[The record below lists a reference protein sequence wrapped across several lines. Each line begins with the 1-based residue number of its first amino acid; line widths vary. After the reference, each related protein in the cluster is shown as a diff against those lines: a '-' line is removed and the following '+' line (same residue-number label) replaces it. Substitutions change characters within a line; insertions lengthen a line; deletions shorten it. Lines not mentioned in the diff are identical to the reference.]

1 MDNILASKNEDGS
14 PLSIEEVKVEGFVL
28 LVAASDTMASFF
40 ADFMRYIVETPGVYE
55 KMVTEID
62 DFDRRGLLSTPV
74 PTFDEV
80 KEMPYF
86 VACFRETLRL
96 YPSTPF
102 IIPRYVSEG
111 GITLY
116 GKYVPA
122 GAEIGANPYI
132 TNRDKEGFGKDANS
146 FRPERWL
153 ENPERER
160 EMELTAFWRRSKTI
174 KFERIRWLK
183 LPGHHYPSLH
193 SRCPIFQDWGSL

>member
-1 MDNILASKNEDGS
+1 MDNILASKNEDSS
-14 PLSIEEVKVEGFVL
+14 PISIEEVKVEGFVL

-40 ADFMRYIVETPGVYE
+40 AGFMRYIVETPGIYE
-55 KMVTEID
+55 KMITEID
-62 DFDRRGLLSTPV
+62 DFDRKGLLSTPV

-80 KEMPYF
+80 REMPYF

-111 GITLY
+111 GITLD

-132 TNRDKEGFGKDANS
+132 TNRDKDVFGEDADC
-146 FRPERWL
+146 FRPGRWL
-153 ENPERER
+153 ENAERER
-160 EMELTAFWRRSKTI
+160 EMERYFFSWGYGSRGCLGKNIAQLESYKTMVQVWQSPQI
-174 KFERIRWLK
+174 
-183 LPGHHYPSLH
+183 
-193 SRCPIFQDWGSL
+193 